1 MSQCAHASS
10 VNGPDYDRT
19 LILAVEISRR
29 SWVVAAQV
37 PGAPQKG
44 AKRQLAPRA
53 EALMAAIE
61 GYKRRATTAGMT
73 VDRVIVAYE
82 SGGDGFWLAR
92 WLQQRAIEVH
102 LMQPSSVPV
111 DRRMRRAK
119 SDRIDVDMLLRTLLA
134 WLRGEPRVCSMVP
147 VPDEATEDARR
158 PIREREEL
166 IRARIA
172 LVNRI
177 EAVLTVLG
185 AGEYNP
191 LRRDC
196 REQLGQL
203 RTGLGQPLPPHARAQ
218 IERLLDRL
226 DLVRKQIADL
236 EAERDRVVEG
246 QAAGPAERMIRQ
258 LVRLRGIG
266 VQTATVLVHEA
277 FVRSFRNARALGSY
291 AGLSG
296 TPYSSGGTR
305 REQGIS
311 KDGNRRLRAALVE
324 LAWMWLRYQPGCA
337 LSRWFHDRL
346 GGSRGRLRKVMV
358 VALAR
363 KLLVALWRYLQ
374 NGVVPQGMELKP
386 TAA

>member
-1 MSQCAHASS
+1 MSKYTQTACT
-10 VNGPDYDRT
+10 NQIDYDHT
-19 LILAVEISRR
+19 LILAVELSSR
-29 SWVVAAQV
+29 SWVVAVQT
-37 PGAPQKG
+37 PGARQKATKQQIAPQ
-44 AKRQLAPRA
+44 AD
-53 EALMAAIE
+53 ALMAAIKN
-61 GYKRRATTAGMT
+61 YQRRAGAAGMS

-92 WLQQRAIEVH
+92 WLQQRGVEVH
-102 LMQPSSVPV
+102 VMQPSSVPV

-158 PIREREEL
+158 PVREREEL
-166 IRARIA
+166 IRMRVAI
-172 LVNRI
+172 VNRI

-196 REQLGQL
+196 RARLGQL
-203 RTGLGQPLPPHARAQ
+203 RTGLDQPLPPRARAQ

-226 DLVRKQIADL
+226 DLVRKQVAEL
-236 EAERDRVVEG
+236 EAERDLVVEG
-246 QAAGPAERMIRQ
+246 EAVGQTERMIQQ
-258 LVRLRGIG
+258 LARLRGIG

-277 FVRSFRNARALGSY
+277 FVRTFRNARALGSY
-291 AGLSG
+291 AGLTG
-296 TPYSSGGTR
+296 TPFNSGNKQ

-324 LAWMWLRYQPGCA
+324 MAWMWLRYQPGCA

-346 GGSRGRLRKVMV
+346 GGSRGRLRKVMA

-363 KLLVALWRYLQ
+363 KLLVALWRYLKD
-374 NGVVPQGMELKP
+374 GIVPQGAEVKP
-386 TAA
+386 V

>member
-1 MSQCAHASS
+1 MTQYAHSTTTS
-10 VNGPDYDRT
+10 GPNYDCT
-19 LILAVEISRR
+19 LILAVEISNR

-37 PGAPQKG
+37 PGLQQKG
-44 AKRQLAPRA
+44 TKQLLAPKA
-53 EALMAAIE
+53 DALMAAIE
-61 GYKRRATTAGMT
+61 GYKRRAAAAGMR

-82 SGGDGFWLAR
+82 SGGSGFWLAR
-92 WLQQRAIEVH
+92 WLQQRGIEVH
-102 LMQPSSVPV
+102 VMQPSSVPV
-111 DRRMRRAK
+111 DRRMRRVK
-119 SDRIDVDMLLRTLLA
+119 SDRIDADMLLRTLLA

-158 PIREREEL
+158 PMREREEL
-166 IRARIA
+166 IRARVAI
-172 LVNRI
+172 VNRI

-196 REQLGQL
+196 RERLGQL
-203 RTGLGQPLPPHARAQ
+203 RTGLGRPLPPHARAQ

-226 DLVRKQIADL
+226 DLVRKQVAEL
-236 EAERDRVVEG
+236 EAERDRVIEG
-246 QAAGPAERMIRQ
+246 EAAGRVERMIQQ
-258 LVRLRGIG
+258 LARVRGIG

-277 FVRSFRNARALGSY
+277 FVRSFRNARALGAY
-291 AGLSG
+291 AGLTG
-296 TPYSSGGTR
+296 TPYSSGGTQ

-311 KDGNRRLRAALVE
+311 KDGNRRLRATLVE

-346 GGSRGRLRKVMV
+346 GGSRGRLRKVMI

-363 KLLVALWRYLQ
+363 KLLVALWRYIQ
-374 NGVVPQGMELKP
+374 DGAVPQGAELKP
-386 TAA
+386 A

>member
-1 MSQCAHASS
+1 MTQHRHVTAS
-10 VNGPDYDRT
+10 NGLNYDRT
-19 LILAVEISRR
+19 LILAVEVSGR

-37 PGAPQKG
+37 PGLRQKG
-44 AKRQLAPRA
+44 AKQQLAPRA
-53 EALMAAIE
+53 DALMAAVE
-61 GYKRRATTAGMT
+61 GCKRRAAAAGMA

-82 SGGDGFWLAR
+82 SGGSGFWLAR
-92 WLQQRAIEVH
+92 WLQQRGVEVH
-102 LMQPSSVPV
+102 VMQPSSVPV

-119 SDRIDVDMLLRTLLA
+119 SDRIDADMLLRTLLA

-158 PIREREEL
+158 PMREREEL
-166 IRARIA
+166 IRARVAI
-172 LVNRI
+172 VNRI

-196 REQLGQL
+196 RERLGQL
-203 RTGLGQPLPPHARAQ
+203 RTALGQPLPPHARAQ

-226 DLVRKQIADL
+226 DLICKQVTEL
-236 EAERDRVVEG
+236 EVQRDQAIEG
-246 QAAGPAERMIRQ
+246 EAAAGRAEHMIQ
-258 LVRLRGIG
+258 RLAQVRGIG

-277 FVRSFRNARALGSY
+277 FVRRFRNARALGSS
-291 AGLSG
+291 AGLTG
-296 TPYSSGGTR
+296 TPSSSGGTH

-311 KDGNRRLRAALVE
+311 KDGNRRLRATLVE
-324 LAWMWLRYQPGCA
+324 LAWMWLRDQPGCA

-346 GGSRGRLRKVMV
+346 GGSRGRLRKVMI

-363 KLLVALWRYLQ
+363 KLLIALWRYIQ
-374 NGVVPQGMELKP
+374 DGAVPQGMELKP
-386 TAA
+386 A

>member
-1 MSQCAHASS
+1 MNQNAYATFS
-10 VNGPDYDRT
+10 NGPDYDRT
-19 LILAVEISRR
+19 LILAVEISNR

-37 PGAPQKG
+37 PSLRQKST
-44 AKRQLAPRA
+44 KQQLAPEA
-53 EALMAAIE
+53 DALMAAVE
-61 GYKRRATTAGMT
+61 GHKRRAAAAGMA

-82 SGGDGFWLAR
+82 SGGNGFWLAR
-92 WLQQRAIEVH
+92 WLQRRGVEVH
-102 LMQPSSVPV
+102 VIQPSSVPV

-147 VPDEATEDARR
+147 VPDEVTEDARR
-158 PIREREEL
+158 PVREREEL

-172 LVNRI
+172 IVNRI

-196 REQLGQL
+196 RERLEQL
-203 RTGLGQPLPPHARAQ
+203 RTALDQPLPPHARAQ

-226 DLVRKQIADL
+226 DLVRKQVTEL
-236 EAERDRVVEG
+236 EAQRDQAVEG
-246 QAAGPAERMIRQ
+246 EAAGQAEKMVQQ
-258 LVRLRGIG
+258 LARLRGIG

-291 AGLSG
+291 AGLTG
-296 TPYSSGGTR
+296 TPYSSGGTQ

-311 KDGNRRLRAALVE
+311 KDGNRRRRAALVE

-337 LSRWFHDRL
+337 LSRWFHNRS

-363 KLLVALWRYLQ
+363 KLLVALWKYLED
-374 NGVVPQGMELKP
+374 GPVGQGMELKP
-386 TAA
+386 A